1 MNPFLSGFVLSRK
14 RSYLRKKLRTSK
26 SAELTRMTRLGMDRS
41 LPVSSRS
48 GVVEGSVTE
57 VTESSLSVTFG
68 AVPAGNYL
76 FQVTTN
82 ENGNAV
88 FADSSQMTGKEP
100 HDILSPFRYE
110 TFT

>member
-1 MNPFLSGFVLSRK
+1 
-14 RSYLRKKLRTSK
+14 
-26 SAELTRMTRLGMDRS
+26 MDRS
-41 LPVSSRS
+41 LQVTSRS

-76 FQVTTN
+76 FQVTKN

-100 HDILSPFRYE
+100 HAILSSFRYTLNYK